1 MQPLYLSF
9 LISTGLM
16 QILHDW
22 VREQRSQLPLHL
34 IRFMAH
40 LALFLRTS
48 EYYTKV
54 GVSDLSKIAWDRGA
68 FIENNLF
75 MLKKPYGLKRAYN

>member
-1 MQPLYLSF
+1 
-9 LISTGLM
+9 M

-54 GVSDLSKIAWDRGA
+54 GVSDLSKIACDSGA

-75 MLKKPYGLKRAYN
+75 MSKKPYRVHLLGLKRTCI